1 MYQPRSPGASPFEV
15 LREAIRIESVIPG
28 MNGHRKISCI
38 SPSHAD
44 RTPSMHVYEDH
55 VHCFAC
61 GFHGDVVDVWGVQKG
76 LIRPIEAALDLA
88 REYNVTLPEMSPEA
102 RQKAQE
108 QREREASYTE
118 TAQAGHR
125 ALGKNDAVREWW
137 EGRGFGDDLRAR
149 YLLGSNKLGTEAL
162 IPFWHRG
169 KVQGLIRR
177 KLVGEPKY
185 RLPNAEEFP
194 EGYKPLFIPNAPGSV
209 TFLVEG
215 YVDALAV
222 AASGRSVVAVGGT
235 DISDAQKREL
245 AKVLPEGGRIY
256 ILPDDDESGEEAAR
270 TWVRKFFP
278 RAAIC
283 PLAYGEGGKDI
294 ADAFARDGVEKTAEH
309 LDRATRGAQDLIDIE
324 TEAAAE
330 LKDRP
335 RECLTYA
342 VENIVPLI
350 VRVGGEAQQDAIADI
365 LVGKAKLKKSWLNK
379 AIKAERSR
387 LLDEAMTALVEE
399 AQEKAERLRAER
411 QGRVDEAQDEIDEL
425 TARPGVLERLRNAA
439 ATMHNVRRDEKAL
452 ELALLVALGAQLEP
466 LPNGRPLGAS
476 MLVTAQ
482 AGRGKNHIVDAA
494 VTPLPEE
501 FYFSFEIASGQS
513 LYYKADEDPGFLQ
526 HTFAYP
532 NEIEGAEQLWEFLRP
547 MLSKGSAKKIVT
559 AKDSDGNMTTRE
571 IVVEGPVTIAIPT
584 IRNKTDE
591 QLQTRLL
598 VAELPDYPGRV
609 KEHSAALSAQLLPDA
624 AVADHSHL
632 HFLWQ
637 EGLRQ
642 LTEVRRVVFPLDHPD
657 FAFDDDG
664 ISHGARLWANLLS
677 IMATHAWLEQ
687 RNRRLLELG
696 EERVAVEAT
705 PDDYEAA
712 YGIFNEVCKRTVVNL
727 SGTHRSILNGVY
739 KLQEDNPDR
748 DGFRQREIATAGE
761 VSLGAVSNH
770 KTFLVTSAKLLR
782 ESEDGLALV
791 EGADPSWWETGKMME
806 GLPTPAQ
813 VRSWWEDRDPD
824 PPEGGERREPV
835 NTEGEGVDKPDTYEG
850 SGVHAPDEHD
860 VNTFREGSNGS
871 SPTDGAREHVQ
882 DPFTEGVNAQNG
894 ASKGDTNGKGGGVHA
909 FTPSRGEPDPDDVKK
924 VIAEIGRSG
933 SGPAKALANYLDK
946 PNSERL
952 KYLASAVLVA
962 RGEDSSGWQRIASA
976 VKDAASDPA
985 NHPLDCECEV
995 CP

>member
-1 MYQPRSPGASPFEV
+1 M
-15 LREAIRIESVIPG
+15 IPG

>member
-1 MYQPRSPGASPFEV
+1 M
-15 LREAIRIESVIPG
+15 IPG
-28 MNGHRKISCI
+28 MNGHRKISCV

-55 VHCFAC
+55 VHCFSC
-61 GFHGDVVDVWGVQKG
+61 GFHGDVVDVWGVQRG

-88 REYNVTLPEMSPEA
+88 REFNVTLPEMSPEA

-108 QREREASYTE
+108 RRKREASYME
-118 TAQAGHR
+118 TAQVCHR
-125 ALGKNDAVREWW
+125 ALEKNDDVREWW
-137 EGRGFGDDLRAR
+137 EGRGFDQELRAR
-149 YLLGSNKLGTEAL
+149 YLLGSNKLGTEAV

-177 KLVGEPKY
+177 KLKGEPKY

-194 EGYKPLFIPNAPGSV
+194 EGYRPLFIPNAPGSV

-235 DISDAQKREL
+235 DISDAQKGEL
-245 AKVLPEGGRIY
+245 TKVLPEGGQFY
-256 ILPDDDESGEEAAR
+256 ILPDDDESGGEAAR
-270 TWVRKFFP
+270 TWGREFFP
-278 RAAIC
+278 RVAIC
-283 PLAYGEGGKDI
+283 PPSYGEGGKDI
-294 ADAFARDGVEKTAEH
+294 ADAFAGDGAEKTAER
-309 LDRATRGAQDLIDIE
+309 LDEAAKGAQDLIDIE
-324 TEAAAE
+324 TEAAVE

-335 RECLTYA
+335 RECLAYT

-365 LVGKAKLKKSWLNK
+365 LVSKAKLKKSWLNK
-379 AIKAERSR
+379 AIKAERER
-387 LLDEAMTALVEE
+387 LQGELMDALIEKAQEE
-399 AQEKAERLRAER
+399 AERRRTEHR
-411 QGRVDEAQDEIDEL
+411 ERVDEAQTEIDAL

-494 VTPLPEE
+494 VKPLPEE

-513 LYYKADEDPGFLQ
+513 LYYKADEDPGFLK

-571 IVVEGPVTIAIPT
+571 ILVEGPVTIAIPT

-632 HFLWQ
+632 RFLWQ

-642 LTEVRRVVFPLDHPD
+642 LTDVRRAVFPLAHPD
-657 FAFDDDG
+657 FALDDDG

-687 RNRRLLELG
+687 RSRRLLELG
-696 EERVAVEAT
+696 EERLAVEAT

-712 YGIFNEVCKRTVVNL
+712 YGIFNAVCKRTVVNL
-727 SGTHRSILNGVY
+727 SDTHRNILNGLHE
-739 KLQEDNPDR
+739 LQEDNPDR
-748 DGFRQREIATAGE
+748 DGFRQREIATAGG

-770 KTFLVTSAKLLR
+770 KTFLVTSAKLIR

-791 EGADPSWWETGKMME
+791 EGADPSWWEVGKMME

-813 VRSWWEDRDPD
+813 VRSWWEERDPD
-824 PPEGGERREPV
+824 PPEGGERREHV
-835 NTEGEGVDKPDTYEG
+835 NTEGEGRDKPHRYAG
-850 SGVHAPDEHD
+850 LGVHGPDEHG

-871 SPTDGAREHVQ
+871 APTDGVHEHVHG
-882 DPFTEGVNAQNG
+882 PFTEGMNGQNG
-894 ASKGDTNGKGGGVHA
+894 ASKGNANGKGGGVHA
-909 FTPSRGEPDPDDVKK
+909 FTPFKGEPDPDDVKK
-924 VIAEIGRSG
+924 VADEIGRSG

-962 RGEDSSGWQRIASA
+962 RGEDSDGWKRLASA
-976 VKDAASDPA
+976 VKVAASDPD
-985 NHPLDCECEV
+985 NHPLGCGCEGCL
-995 CP
+995 

>member
-1 MYQPRSPGASPFEV
+1 
-15 LREAIRIESVIPG
+15 

-88 REYNVTLPEMSPEA
+88 REYNVTLPEMSSEA

-108 QREREASYTE
+108 RRGREASYTE
-118 TAQAGHR
+118 TAQACYR
-125 ALGKNDAVREWW
+125 ALEENDAVREWW
-137 EGRGFGDDLRAR
+137 EGRGFGEDLRAR
-149 YLLGSNKLGTEAL
+149 YLLGSNKLGTEAV

-177 KLVGEPKY
+177 KLIGEPKY

-194 EGYKPLFIPNAPGSV
+194 EGYRPLFIPNAPRREV
-209 TFLVEG
+209 FLVEG

-235 DISDAQKREL
+235 DISDAQKGEL
-245 AKVLPEGGRIY
+245 AKVLPEGGRFY
-256 ILPDDDESGEEAAR
+256 VLPDDDESGEEAAR
-270 TWVRKFFP
+270 TWGREFFP

-283 PLAYGEGGKDI
+283 SPSYGEGAKDI
-294 ADAFARDGVEKTAEH
+294 ADAYARDGVEKTAEH
-309 LDRATRGAQDLIDIE
+309 LDEATKDAQDLIDLE
-324 TEAAAE
+324 TEAATE

-335 RECLTYA
+335 RECLAYA

-365 LVGKAKLKKSWLNK
+365 LVSKAKLKKSWLNK

-387 LLDEAMTALVEE
+387 LLDEAVTALVEE

-411 QGRVDEAQDEIDEL
+411 QGRVDEAQDEIDGL

-513 LYYKADEDPGFLQ
+513 LYYKADEDPGFLK

-609 KEHSAALSAQLLPDA
+609 KEHSAALSAQLLPGA

-632 HFLWQ
+632 RFLWQ

-642 LTEVRRVVFPLDHPD
+642 LTDVRRVVFPLAHPD
-657 FAFDDDG
+657 FALDDDG

-687 RNRRLLELG
+687 RNRQLLELS

-727 SGTHRSILNGVY
+727 SDTHRNILNGLHQ
-739 KLQEDNPDR
+739 LQEDNPDR
-748 DGFRQREIATAGE
+748 DGFRQREIATAGG

-770 KTFLVTSAKLLR
+770 KTFLVTSAKLIR

-791 EGADPSWWETGKMME
+791 EGADPSWWEVGKMME
-806 GLPTPAQ
+806 GLPTPPQ
-813 VRSWWEDRDPD
+813 VRSWWEERDPE
-824 PPEGGERREPV
+824 PPEGGERREHV
-835 NTEGEGVDKPDTYEG
+835 NTKGEGTEKPDTYAE
-850 SGVHAPDEHD
+850 SGVHAPDEHG
-860 VNTFREGSNGS
+860 VNTFREGTDGS
-871 SPTDGAREHVQ
+871 PPTDGVHEHVHG
-882 DPFTEGVNAQNG
+882 PFTEGVNGRNG
-894 ASKGDTNGKGGGVHA
+894 PSKGNANGKGGDVHA
-909 FTPSRGEPDPDDVKK
+909 FTPFKGEPDPDDVKK
-924 VIAEIGRSG
+924 VADEIGRSG

-962 RGEDSSGWQRIASA
+962 RGEDSDGWKRLASA
-976 VKDAASDPA
+976 VKVAASDPD
-985 NHPLDCECEV
+985 NHPLGCGCEGCL
-995 CP
+995 